1 MSDRQLDV
9 IFEGGNMVPYE
20 NVYIRKTN
28 LQKTTEINEEN
39 FWTTRKSYEFQER
52 SHDRLFF
59 LEEYRRGANLCW
71 TSLRQM

>member
-39 FWTTRKSYEFQER
+39 F
-52 SHDRLFF
+52 
-59 LEEYRRGANLCW
+59 
-71 TSLRQM
+71 